1 MTQIF
6 RSAFQRSSTTP
17 TAYSSGRPILNF
29 VGGSKRSLGNMKRPI
44 AASMAREAAVKAAQP
59 VATRWR
65 KVRRGTPPAAG
76 ADAPGLAGACGAA
89 LTGGVISGPHALDL
103 GERHRRQRAKRGVFD
118 FVIAVL
124 FRMLPDLR
132 QRLLVAELREAFDR
146 AAEVERLFLRGQLLG
161 LEVLPVEEAP
171 EGGHPR
177 RV

>member
-76 ADAPGLAGACGAA
+76 AGACGAA

-146 AAEVERLFLRGQLLG
+146 AAEVERLLLRGQLLG
-161 LEVLPVEEAP
+161 LEVLPVEEPP